1 MRFEVI
7 APQPYGVILPIVL
20 GYRRIEDEGELE
32 MLENRPTREKIHM
45 ATAFL
50 WSMRALCKQADRS
63 IGCVITTED
72 MQQVLAISYNGPVR
86 QLGNEACKNIQGG
99 CGCLH
104 AEINAII
111 KVDGRLLNK
120 VMFLTMNPCI
130 DCARA
135 IAQANIWKV
144 YYCEQYRNKEGLEL
158 LIKCGIQVEK
168 ISKRSITF

>member
-1 MRFEVI
+1 MKFEVLLTGP
-7 APQPYGVILPIVL
+7 AGVLPTVI
-20 GYRRIEDEGELE
+20 GYREMKGESSMSE
-32 MLENRPTREKIHM
+32 RPSRETIHM

-86 QLGNEACKNIQGG
+86 QLGNDACKNIQGG

-111 KVDGRLLNK
+111 KVDGRLPNK
-120 VMFLTMNPCI
+120 VMFVTMNPCI

-135 IAQANIWKV
+135 IAQANIWKI
-144 YYCEQYRNKEGLEL
+144 YYCEVYRNREGLEL
-158 LIKCGIQVEK
+158 LIKCGVQIQRLTKKAV
-168 ISKRSITF
+168 SF